1 MTDRPRER
9 WKWKGVRKDP
19 FDLRDWRYE
28 PSLRELPFS
37 IDNRRKVPIVRDQ
50 VQEGACTGFALMA
63 VVNYLIHNRSDRPPM
78 KDPRRESVSP
88 RMLYEMAKRYD
99 EWEGEEEY
107 EGSSIRGAMKGW
119 HKHGVCTEPE
129 WPYVEGQKEPRLTPR
144 RQLAALHQPLGAYFR
159 VRHLQLNHMHSAL
172 NEVGILYASAAVHE
186 GWGDVDRTTGKIPF
200 RRDLAGKHAFA
211 IVGYDKEGFWIQ
223 NSWGS
228 GWGLGGFG
236 HISYD
241 DWLENGYDCW
251 VARLGVPIPYLPVD
265 QRLVS
270 ARAGFDYVPHEAVV
284 RAGIQPHFV
293 NLGNDGKFSTS
304 GRYKS
309 DTRDARRIIHEGF
322 KKRGDDWG
330 GTPKLLLYAHGGLN
344 DEKASATRIY
354 SMLPYFLANQIYP
367 LHFMWET
374 GFLET
379 IRHLA
384 QDAFRQARFQGW
396 IDSMRDKFHDL
407 LDEAIEL
414 ATRRL
419 GQPIWREIKENAE
432 RASGGKGGAT
442 VVARQIADYC
452 SEPRAVELH
461 LVGHSA
467 GSVFHAHL
475 IPRLI
480 ELGLPIKTLTFYA
493 PACTIELF
501 KSNILDYLGTQIERL
516 TIFNLTKRYEEDDSA
531 TSLYHKSLLYLVSG
545 AFEEQR
551 NKPLLGMDT
560 FIRDDRDLRKEL
572 GEPVKVGEST
582 VIYSVGVPSDIS
594 LASASTTHGGFD
606 NDDATLNSTL
616 RIIRKT
622 NQLVKEFE
630 PSPR

>member
-1 MTDRPRER
+1 MADRLIER
-9 WKWKGVRKDP
+9 WERKDVKKDP
-19 FDLRDWRYE
+19 LDLRDWMYE
-28 PSLRELPFS
+28 PSLQELPFR
-37 IDNRRKVPIVRDQ
+37 IDNHKKVPIVRDQ
-50 VQEGACTGFALMA
+50 GEEGTCTGFALMA
-63 VVNYLIHNRSDRPPM
+63 VVNYLIHNRSDTKPM
-78 KDPRRESVSP
+78 REPGRESVSP

-99 EWEGEEEY
+99 EWEGEDY
-107 EGSSIRGAMKGW
+107 GGSSIRGAMKGW
-119 HKHGVCTEPE
+119 HKHGVCKEPQ
-129 WPYVEGQKEPRLTPR
+129 WPYVEGQKTSRLTPL
-144 RQLAALHQPLGAYFR
+144 RQLAALSRPLGAYFR

-172 NEVGILYASAAVHE
+172 NEVGILYASAAVHS
-186 GWGDVDRTTGKIPF
+186 GWGDVDDSTGKIPF
-200 RRDLAGKHAFA
+200 RRDLTGKHAFA
-211 IVGYDKEGFWIQ
+211 ILGHDEEGFWIQ
-223 NSWGS
+223 NSWGTD
-228 GWGLGGFG
+228 WGLDGFG

-251 VARLGVPIPYLPVD
+251 VARLGVPTPYLPVD

-270 ARAGFDYVPHEAVV
+270 ARAGFDYVPHEAVA
-284 RAGIQPHFV
+284 RTAIRPYFV

-309 DTRDARRIIHEGF
+309 DTRDARRIIHESF
-322 KKRGDDWG
+322 KGKGRDWG

-374 GFLET
+374 GFLDT
-379 IRHLA
+379 IRNLA

-396 IDSMRDKFHDL
+396 IDSMRDKFYDL

-419 GQPIWREIKENAE
+419 GQPLWREIKENAE
-432 RASGGKGGAT
+432 GASDGRGGAT
-442 VVARQIADYC
+442 VVARQIADYRRKWG
-452 SEPRAVELH
+452 PVELH

-480 ELGLPIKTLTFYA
+480 ELGLPINTLTFYA
-493 PACTIELF
+493 PACTTKLF
-501 KSNILDYLGTQIERL
+501 KVNIAPYVGKEIERL
-516 TIFNLTKRYEEDDSA
+516 TIFNLTKKYEEADSA
-531 TSLYHKSLLYLVSG
+531 TPLYHKSLLHLVSG

-560 FIRDDRDLRKEL
+560 FIERDEDVKREL
-572 GEPVKVGEST
+572 GEPVKSGEST

-616 RIIRKT
+616 RIIRGE